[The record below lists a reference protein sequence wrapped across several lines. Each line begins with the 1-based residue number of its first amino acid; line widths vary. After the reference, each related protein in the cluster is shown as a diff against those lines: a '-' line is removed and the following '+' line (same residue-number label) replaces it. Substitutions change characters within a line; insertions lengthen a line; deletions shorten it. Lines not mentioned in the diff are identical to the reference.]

1 MRGLKFCLSLA
12 AASLLLFVNGC
23 GHMTGFSAPN
33 PISVSLAMETID
45 VPQNGTPV
53 VVQLNIVSS
62 SETATVAVTSL
73 PVGLQET
80 YASSDTNPS
89 GTLRF
94 TADHST
100 PLGTYMPDIMVVS
113 AGQTAN
119 TSFTLVVTAK

>member
-1 MRGLKFCLSLA
+1 MRGLKFRLGLFA
-12 AASLLLFVNGC
+12 AFPLMCINGC

-33 PISVSLAMETID
+33 PISVSLAMETVE
-45 VPQNGTPV
+45 VPQNGSPV
-53 VVQLNIVSS
+53 VVPISIVSS
-62 SETATVAVTSL
+62 SETATVSVTSL
-73 PVGLQET
+73 PIGLQET

-100 PLGTYMPDIMVVS
+100 PLGTYMPAIMVVS
-113 AGQTAN
+113 AGQTAG